1 MNEWRDAVLLL
12 AGLAVSGFAVWGI
25 RSSRYKEIY
34 ARSTERVTKNP
45 KHQARYDRSRL
56 RLSGSDIEEAADKSR
71 GVLLGAVFALG
82 LFVAVLSGIA
92 LVQAA
97 T

>member
-1 MNEWRDAVLLL
+1 MSEGNDIAFLL

-25 RSSRYKEIY
+25 RSPKYKEIY
-34 ARSTERVTKNP
+34 SRSTERVTKNP

-56 RLSGSDIEEAADKSR
+56 RVPGSDLDQAADKSR
-71 GVLLGAVFALG
+71 VLLLG
-82 LFVAVLSGIA
+82 CVLAMGLLVAIHSAIA

-97 T
+97 A